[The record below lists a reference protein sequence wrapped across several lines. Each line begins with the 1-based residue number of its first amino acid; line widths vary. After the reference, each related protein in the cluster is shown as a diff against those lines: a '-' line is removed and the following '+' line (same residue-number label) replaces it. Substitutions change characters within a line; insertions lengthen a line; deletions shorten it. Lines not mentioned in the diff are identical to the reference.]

1 MAEDN
6 KYPLEPPYDDELIF
20 IDTTTV
26 RVLLLS
32 FS

>member
-6 KYPLEPPYDDELIF
+6 KYPLEPPYDDELTF
-20 IDTTTV
+20 IDTTVV
-26 RVLLLS
+26 RVFLIS